1 MQRGRGDMFTIATL
15 HEQSMH
21 DYEICCFAND

>member
-1 MQRGRGDMFTIATL
+1 MQRGLGDMFTIATL

-21 DYEICCFAND
+21 NDEICCFAND